1 MFDWN
6 DLRHFLAVARTGSTL
21 GAARETGTSQPTVV
35 RRIAALEEAVG
46 ACLFERRRTGYAL
59 TDIGR
64 EILPLAQRVESEVGA
79 VSEALSAHRRRH
91 AGRIRITCPESIAN
105 IMVAPAVV
113 TLRRTH
119 PNVQIQLL
127 IEDRYL
133 DLTRG
138 EADMAIRATTRPME
152 SSDLIA
158 KKLSDAPWAAYC
170 SRTYAEQA
178 GLPRDIGELDGH
190 AIIGGED
197 ELGAFA
203 AMRWLEAGADGATV
217 AWRSNSLTN
226 LHAAVAAGIGISV
239 LPCLL
244 GGSDPS
250 LVKCFSAEAPNAE
263 IWLLVRPDARRL
275 PHVRAFIAAIEA
287 SFRSRRALILG
298 EDRAPE

>member
-35 RRIAALEEAVG
+35 RRIAALEQAVG

-64 EILPLAQRVESEVGA
+64 EILPQAEMVER
-79 VSEALSAHRRRH
+79 EADALGETLEAHRRRH
-91 AGRIRITCPESIAN
+91 AGRVRITCPESIAN
-105 IMVAPAVV
+105 ILVTPAVV

-119 PNVQIQLL
+119 PNVQVQLL

-158 KKLSDAPWAAYC
+158 KKLTDAPWAAYC
-170 SRTYAEQA
+170 SRTYAEQV
-178 GLPRDIGELDGH
+178 GPPSGIGELDGH
-190 AIIGGED
+190 AIVGGED

-203 AMRWLEAGADGATV
+203 AMRWLEAGAQGASI

-226 LHAAVAAGIGISV
+226 LHAAVSAGIGISV

-250 LVKCFSAEAPNAE
+250 LVKCFPAEAPNAE
-263 IWLLVRPDARRL
+263 IWLLVRPDVRPL
-275 PHVRAFIAAIEA
+275 PHVRAFIAAIET
-287 SFRSRRALILG
+287 SFRSHRALILG
-298 EDRAPE
+298 QC